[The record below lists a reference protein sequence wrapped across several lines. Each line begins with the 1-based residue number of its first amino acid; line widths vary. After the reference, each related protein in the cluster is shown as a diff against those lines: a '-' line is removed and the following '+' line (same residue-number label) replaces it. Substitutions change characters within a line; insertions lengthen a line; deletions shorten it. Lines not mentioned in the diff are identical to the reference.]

1 MVKSKDLENLPLSR
15 LTRLCNTC
23 MLPMP
28 MKNDGSYD
36 LASSDRI
43 QRWVRQGYKDER

>member
-1 MVKSKDLENLPLSR
+1 MTKAKDLEPMPLSS
-15 LTRLCNTC
+15 LIRLCNTG
-23 MLPMP
+23 MLPMRE
-28 MKNDGSYD
+28 DGSYD